1 MLSTADT
8 RGPPDVQRN
17 TRLIAVLGA
26 WENASSPDEAGPDIG
41 DGWMVS
47 DFYLW
52 MHILRGMGESQQ
64 WITCLDPGYLLD
76 KYCGVDM
83 IEKSH
88 GTTHTPSKQQAYSSI
103 WTEWKTG
110 LVQGDPFEERAV
122 VLDADTMPFV
132 RSMVDI
138 QQDRFNL
145 RQYFLDQ
152 LRQTLKSAA
161 TSDGSTPDPVVI
173 MAFCHGDF
181 ESGGLRIGTPP
192 PGVASY
198 VKISDVAPI
207 LAEYPRVPVTVFT
220 TSCYSGHWVVVSQE
234 FQGLATGNIAVA
246 PEEEEESLGFSW
258 PSSLR
263 HAGGLFSNAFLHELV
278 KEPQYEDIRLG
289 LPADAPPKVAHSYES
304 TTRAVLADAHRVCIS
319 DNMPSYGSTPLFA
332 ADRGHEKFWRRTGY
346 SLHNYQAN
354 YDQLMKIPPSDPH
367 PKYGWR
373 TSIDGEIDD
382 TDRRVDEW
390 EKRNPDLMRL
400 FRNPD
405 DFADA
410 TGGYGTTMRG
420 LDSRLN
426 MWFLI
431 RQYTSSKP
439 GSSSS
444 SWGIYIKNMIFHF
457 KTGSCSKEQTEALR
471 RLLIFR
477 LQMNQVADMLVTKL
491 NINKLPP
498 IREWDLRYQKVS
510 GGHPPLAVKFMALI
524 KESHIF
530 SPPPGDN
537 AGKFGPGYQKPVMYL
552 AYSMLESGCR
562 GEEEVAELMDRVKAF
577 RFGTDYVCEKWKATE
592 RVKESLR
599 KLCDIVNEAWEA
611 SKYQK

>member
-26 WENASSPDEAGPDIG
+26 WENDASSPDGAVPDIG
-41 DGWMVS
+41 DGWMIS

-52 MHILRGMGESQQ
+52 MQILRGMAESQQ
-64 WITCLDPGYLLD
+64 WITCLDPEYLLD

-88 GTTHTPSKQQAYSSI
+88 GTTDTSGEQQAYNNSS

-110 LVQGDPFEERAV
+110 LVHGDPFEERAV
-122 VLDADTMPFV
+122 VLDVNTMPFV
-132 RSMVDI
+132 RSMVDV

-161 TSDGSTPDPVVI
+161 AAATSHGTTPDPVII

-181 ESGGLRIGTPP
+181 ESGGLRIGTPS

-207 LAEYPRVPVTVFT
+207 VAEYPQVPVTIFM
-220 TSCYSGHWVVVSQE
+220 TSCYSGHWVVSRE
-234 FQGLATGNIAVA
+234 FQISTTTMAAA
-246 PEEEEESLGFSW
+246 QEEEDESFGFSW

-263 HAGGLFSNAFLHELV
+263 HASGLFSNAFLHELV

-289 LPADAPPKVAHSYES
+289 LPDDAPPKVARSYES
-304 TTRAVLADAHRVCIS
+304 MTRAVLADAHRVCIP
-319 DNMPSYGSTPLFA
+319 DNMPSYGSTPLFT
-332 ADRGHEKFWRRTGY
+332 ADGGHEKFWRRSRY
-346 SLHNYQAN
+346 SLHNYKAN

-367 PKYGWR
+367 PKYGRR
-373 TSIDGEIDD
+373 TAVDDGEIDD
-382 TDRRVDEW
+382 SDPRVVEW
-390 EKRNPDLMRL
+390 EKRNPDWMRL
-400 FRNPD
+400 FRNPA

-444 SWGIYIKNMIFHF
+444 GWGIYIKNQIFQF
-457 KTGSCSKEQTEALR
+457 KTGSSSKEQTEALR

-510 GGHPPLAVKFMALI
+510 GGHPPLARKFMALI
-524 KESHIF
+524 KESGIF
-530 SPPPGDN
+530 RGD
-537 AGKFGPGYQKPVMYL
+537 AGMYRPGYQKPVMYL

-562 GEEEVAELMDRVKAF
+562 DDEEVAELMDKVKAF
-577 RFGTDYVCEKWKATE
+577 RFGTDDVCEKWKGTDK
-592 RVKESLR
+592 VKESLR
-599 KLCDIVNEAWEA
+599 KLRDIVSEAWED
-611 SKYQK
+611 SE